1 MTYFFS
7 LETLRKYLLFTHDIL
22 NYLYVIFLSMALTFI
37 VLSTLLV
44 VIIWSVYFCYT
55 VLVISL
61 PFSLFL

>member
-22 NYLYVIFLSMALTFI
+22 NYLYVIFLSMALNFI
-37 VLSTLLV
+37 VLSMLLV